1 MIKSKSG
8 AYQESPPSVFVQ
20 GLYEESATAKH
31 RLGTV
36 RVLDDG
42 RVFRYCSITAA
53 AITAGALV
61 SKATAGVAATIAA
74 ADAAV
79 NLVGSKEITLTMTN
93 ANAANH
99 FADGFIILTAG
110 TGIGE
115 MYKIRGSSVTGVPAT
130 GRTTFYLYDALRTTH
145 VTATTT
151 ALVYASPYASLL
163 VNPAV
168 ANEAATTQETVMGVT
183 TMACGNSSA
192 VSYLWIQSGGLASV
206 VLDIDAAAGAEANEM
221 AVVPGSTAGRG
232 RIVEDTAY
240 AGGVQIIGY
249 SMVSADLTDASANL
263 VKLVID

>member
-1 MIKSKSG
+1 MIRFKG
-8 AYQESPPSVFVQ
+8 GTYQDTPNQVFAQ
-20 GLYEESATAKH
+20 GLYEESATQKH
-31 RLGTV
+31 RLGTM

-53 AITAGALV
+53 TITAGALV
-61 SKATAGVAATIAA
+61 SKATAGVAATVAA
-74 ADAAV
+74 ADAAL
-79 NLVGSKEITLTMTN
+79 NLAGRKEITLTLTN
-93 ANAANH
+93 ANAVNY
-99 FADGFIILTAG
+99 FADGWIVLNTG

-151 ALVYASPYASLL
+151 ALVYASPYANLL
-163 VNPAV
+163 INPAV

-183 TMACGNSSA
+183 IMACGNTSA
-192 VSYLWIQSGGLASV
+192 VSYLWIQSRGIASL

-221 AVVPGSTAGRG
+221 AIVPGTTAGRG

-240 AGGVQIIGY
+240 AGGVQILGY
-249 SMVSADLTDASANL
+249 SLVSADLTDASANL
-263 VKLVID
+263 VKLLID